1 MANPEKA
8 VYEDLSDDNYID
20 PFDEEESESER
31 GPIVIVIALITL
43 AALLGVLWV
52 GVKLGAREGASGPPI
67 LRAETAPAK
76 SVPENRG
83 GLEIPHTDKT
93 VFDAINGKQA
103 EEPEELLPPPEE
115 PLILPETA
123 TAPEAP
129 TVAEATGED
138 VGTDINVAEAQAALT
153 DLIREQSGEPETPPA
168 NEAAGSTDVASA
180 PPPAAIE
187 PAEAPAAPQE
197 TASAAPT
204 SNGARPLE
212 FEKVPK
218 AETNLATTT
227 PAEQPPAA
235 AMADPFFVQVTSV
248 RTESDA
254 QAAWGRLQGKF
265 GSLVANYGPDI
276 QTVDLG
282 ERGIYH
288 RLRVGPLDGRDAAS
302 GLCGQFK
309 QQGQDCIVV
318 K

>member
-67 LRAETAPAK
+67 LRADTAPAK

-123 TAPEAP
+123 ATPETPA
-129 TVAEATGED
+129 VAEATGED

-153 DLIREQSGEPETPPA
+153 DLIREQSGEPETPPVDQSA
-168 NEAAGSTDVASA
+168 SGTDVAPA
-180 PPPAAIE
+180 PPPAAAE
-187 PAEAPAAPQE
+187 PEAPAAPQE
-197 TASAAPT
+197 TASATPT
-204 SNGARPLE
+204 TNGEVPLE

-218 AETNLATTT
+218 PDSNLATAA
-227 PAEQPPAA
+227 PADQPPAA

-248 RTESDA
+248 RTEADA

-265 GSLVANYGPDI
+265 GGLVASYGPDI